1 MPSFPPDANCM
12 IAAICAWHEFHARAA
27 AELEMRLG
35 RGERVV
41 AVGPALVEAYA
52 VLTRLPAPH
61 RLAAEDAL
69 ALLDSNFMARRRIVS
84 LDGPSYRALL
94 TAAADAGVAGGQAYD
109 AVIAECVIKSG
120 ASVFLTFNPR
130 HFPQLGA
137 RQVEVVVPGAHA

>member
-1 MPSFPPDANCM
+1 MPSFALDANCM

-27 AELEMRLG
+27 AELEMRFG
-35 RGERVV
+35 QGERMV

-61 RLAAEDAL
+61 RLAPTDAL

-84 LDGPSYRALL
+84 LDGASYRELL
-94 TAAADAGVAGGQAYD
+94 IAAADAGIAGGQTYD
-109 AVIAECVIKSG
+109 AVIAQCVVKAK

-137 RQVEVVVPGAHA
+137 HQIKVVVPGAQA